1 VDLELSFC
9 HFGAFSFSTGEQK
22 QMHRTYIKCAG
33 HALLEYEKVL
43 EDTTELVELINIFH
57 PPYLLR
63 MRIKDDVMRTAF
75 KQFRR
80 VFHGLSFNEVE
91 EEFNLYHTEV
101 KVDLTLPFGNAYWGR
116 GAPSNSLFPN
126 LAELAHRL
134 LSIRPSVAATEST
147 FSLMK
152 LITGTQRQSL
162 SMEARNAEL
171 YLRFNGPLS
180 SLKAKRLTFT
190 QNIEVYEP

>member
-1 VDLELSFC
+1 MKIQLVLLTSLKPFVKIIDASQGRWRSNVAPHHVASMRKFYETWKTITNQKEVEEVDLELSFC

-91 EEFNLYHTEV
+91 EEFNLYHMEV
-101 KVDLTLPFGNAYWGR
+101 EVDLTLPFGN
-116 GAPSNSLFPN
+116 L
-126 LAELAHRL
+126 
-134 LSIRPSVAATEST
+134 
-147 FSLMK
+147 
-152 LITGTQRQSL
+152 
-162 SMEARNAEL
+162 
-171 YLRFNGPLS
+171 
-180 SLKAKRLTFT
+180 
-190 QNIEVYEP
+190 